1 MSEIKADM
9 SWGNLSDIEEVPDL
23 NNYSFQKHEVKK
35 KKATSCYQ
43 NDACKFEIAY
53 RIAYRNSCCPF
64 FLLPSP

>member
-43 NDACKFEIAY
+43 NDACKFET
-53 RIAYRNSCCPF
+53 
-64 FLLPSP
+64 